1 MDHNGHGGG
10 VDRGGGGGGGGRELR
25 LPRPPG
31 KGRIFLDVALHAVK
45 KGFAHDAN
53 WKEVLLAVVATVIV
67 AIVAMILAGT
77 TNWFIKQIQ

>member
-1 MDHNGHGGG
+1 M
-10 VDRGGGGGGGGRELR
+10 
-25 LPRPPG
+25 
-31 KGRIFLDVALHAVK
+31 K

-53 WKEVLLAVVATVIV
+53 WKEVLLAVVATLVIVIVAIILAGMTTWLFASRKEVLLAVVVV